1 MLRKISL
8 WAVVVLVFALPLS
21 AGGYYTMSQAD
32 VEEDF
37 RPLKGNVSASSF
49 YDYDE
54 GARRSQNPL
63 VERGESLLFVYE
75 DPNGQLHLF
84 IIHGPSDP
92 RVDAEFRIVDVP
104 GRAEWIVEDD
114 PADVWPNNVYDLEG
128 ERAEWSWGGFW
139 MRNRSAGGVLGPLG
153 EQFDL
158 RITPEVFPEAH
169 RLYFLSGDVA
179 NPERIQLNRRDTIA
193 ITGFPW
199 VQPTARLEIRPV
211 EPRVRDEVT
220 FDARGSELDP
230 DLEWAEF
237 RWDFGDGTAR
247 TTTEPEG
254 RHTYT
259 EAGTYEVTLTAVDS
273 AGGEST
279 TSFTVVVEDV
289 AVSVERSI
297 STTQALPGS
306 TFRVKVRI
314 RAERDLVGAGLQET
328 VPTGWSITPVDSA
341 GAVFRRPDVQWVFLE
356 QIRAGTERVIVYD
369 VTVPKAEE
377 LKFSRLPYKIEI
389 HGHFQAKSPEFE
401 IPIEGEYK
409 VEITD
414 CLSVLTAIAHLVV
427 APESE
432 QPGGDKVDL
441 RLSEEIT
448 KEQLQRAAELWR
460 KDDPVPET
468 CGERISLSKLKEI
481 AAHHE
486 SCVPVDQALPELP
499 RPNLRAER
507 TIRTPIPCQGVVLG
521 FYDDKDEP
529 VGNRFTVKVE
539 ITSDVDVKG
548 VGLDEELPSGW
559 KVTPLDN
566 AGFIYKP
573 TANQWVYLGTLK
585 AGQTKQVVYEV
596 EVPFDHELDYSSKDP
611 KQKDVQYL
619 FGRVDSGWPCLEVDV
634 HGDDRVELS
643 ECLDVIVAISRWDV
657 RTEEIDLLLSDRI
670 TFQQVQR
677 AVAFWLEGGEISRVC
692 YPHVVEYETLKEIVA
707 RWLTDTPICDDLPA
721 APPEVCEDK

>member
-1 MLRKISL
+1 MVRKISL
-8 WAVVVLVFALPLS
+8 WAVVVLVFALPLA

-37 RPLKGNVSASSF
+37 RPLRGNVSASQF

-75 DPNGQLHLF
+75 GPDGRLHLF

-104 GRAEWIVEDD
+104 GQADWIVEDD

-139 MRNRSAGGVLGPLG
+139 MRNRTAGGVLGPLG

-158 RITPEVFPEAH
+158 RVTPELFPEEH

-179 NPERIQLNRRDTIA
+179 NPERIQLNRRDTIS

-199 VQPTARLEIRPV
+199 VQPTARLEVSPV

-237 RWDFGDGTAR
+237 RWDFGDGTVD
-247 TTTEPEG
+247 TTTDPEV

-279 TSFTVVVEDV
+279 TSFVVEVADV
-289 AVSVERSI
+289 SATVERFI

-306 TFRVKVRI
+306 TFRVHVRI
-314 RAERDLVGAGLQET
+314 RAQRDLVGAGLQET
-328 VPTGWSITPVDSA
+328 LPTGWTITPVDSA
-341 GAVFRRPDVQWVFLE
+341 GAVFRRPNAQWVFLE

-377 LKFSRLPYKIEI
+377 LKFARLPYSIEI
-389 HGHFQAKSPEFE
+389 DGHFQAKSPEFE

-409 VEITD
+409 VEVTD

-427 APESE
+427 GRDNE
-432 QPGGDKVDL
+432 GDKVDL

-448 KEQLQRAAELWR
+448 KEQLDRAAELWR

-486 SCVPVDQALPELP
+486 SCVPVDQALPEMP
-499 RPNLRAER
+499 QPDLRAQR
-507 TIRTPIPCQGVVLG
+507 SIRTPIPCQGVVLG
-521 FYDDKDEP
+521 FFDEKDEP
-529 VGNRFTVKVE
+529 IGNWFTVKVE
-539 ITSDVDVKG
+539 ITSDVDVRG
-548 VGLDEELPSGW
+548 VGLDEDIPSGW
-559 KVTPLDN
+559 RVTPLDN
-566 AGFIYKP
+566 AGFLYKP

-585 AGQTKQVVYEV
+585 AGQTKQVIYQV
-596 EVPFDHELDYSSKDP
+596 EVPVDHDLDYSSKVP
-611 KQKDVQYL
+611 KDRVVHYL
-619 FGRVDSGWPCLEVDV
+619 SGRADSGWPCLEVPV
-634 HGDDRVELS
+634 RGEDRVELG

-657 RTEEIDLLLSDRI
+657 KEEEIDLLLSDKI

-677 AVAFWLEGGEISRVC
+677 AVAFWLEGEEVPRTC

-707 RWLTDTPICDDLPA
+707 RWLTETPICVDLPV
-721 APPEVCEDK
+721 APPEVCGDR